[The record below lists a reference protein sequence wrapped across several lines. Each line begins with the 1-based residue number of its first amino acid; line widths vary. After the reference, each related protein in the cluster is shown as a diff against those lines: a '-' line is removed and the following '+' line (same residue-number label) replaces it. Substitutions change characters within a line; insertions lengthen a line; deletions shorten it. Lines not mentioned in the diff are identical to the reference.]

1 MVIGFDAS
9 PACAGQ
15 TDGRTDRLSSTIK
28 RIVGN
33 EKNLSHRI
41 ARTANLLPI
50 NSRLHLLI
58 QLSRSS
64 ERLLTGIIKMNTND
78 PRYER
83 INRGPVP
90 PVALNLSL
98 SITVFHNLTR

>member
-1 MVIGFDAS
+1 
-9 PACAGQ
+9 
-15 TDGRTDRLSSTIK
+15 
-28 RIVGN
+28 
-33 EKNLSHRI
+33 
-41 ARTANLLPI
+41 
-50 NSRLHLLI
+50 
-58 QLSRSS
+58 
-64 ERLLTGIIKMNTND
+64 MNTND